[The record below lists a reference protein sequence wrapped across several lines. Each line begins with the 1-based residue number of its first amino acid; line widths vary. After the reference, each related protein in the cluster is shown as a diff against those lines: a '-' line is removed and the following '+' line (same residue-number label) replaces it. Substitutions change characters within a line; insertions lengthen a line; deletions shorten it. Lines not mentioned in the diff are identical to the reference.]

1 MASASRSRR
10 WMCTSINNRKQTVKK
25 LILNNFNLF
34 ISRGVPRLMIVVLA
48 MLLAWQQGGAQVI
61 NSIGDENMKVPQGLK
76 PQEKKAVS
84 PYLADLDTETLY
96 FQYIDSAQNYIY
108 SHDWPVAE
116 KWLLEAIKQEPD
128 NPNNSLLLSNI
139 ATLQRYQGRLA
150 DAVKNYTLALD
161 MTPHAVT
168 LLLNRAALYVEM
180 DSVSRAIDDYERVC
194 ELDMY
199 NTEARYSLGVLAM
212 ENGDNKRAEDL
223 FNEIKRINPNSG
235 LYHEGMG
242 LLHKRNG
249 NHARAAE
256 LFTQVIKV
264 QPSAQLLGNRAD
276 CYLVLKRLNDAEED
290 IRTAL
295 EMAPGDPYLYLLRAK
310 LNKLRFLRDDM
321 NRDIDTAVS
330 LGLSRD
336 YIRQALQE

>member
-1 MASASRSRR
+1 MAL
-10 WMCTSINNRKQTVKK
+10 T
-25 LILNNFNLF
+25 
-34 ISRGVPRLMIVVLA
+34 
-48 MLLAWQQGGAQVI
+48 WQQGGAQVV
-61 NSIGDENMKVPQGLK
+61 NSIGEENMKVEQGLK
-76 PQEKKAVS
+76 PQEKKAQS
-84 PYLADLDTETLY
+84 PYIADLDTETPY
-96 FQYIDSAQNYIY
+96 FQYVDSAQNYIY
-108 SHDWPVAE
+108 NHDWPVAE
-116 KWLLEAIKQEPD
+116 QWLMRAIQQEPD

-150 DAVKNYTLALD
+150 DAVKNYSLALD

-180 DSVSRAIDDYERVC
+180 DSVGRAVDDYERVC

-212 ENGDNKRAEDL
+212 ESGDTKRAEDL
-223 FNEIKRINPNSG
+223 FTEIKRINPNSG

-249 NHARAAE
+249 NYSRAAE

-264 QPSAQLLGNRAD
+264 QPNAQLLGNRAD
-276 CYLVLKRLNDAEED
+276 CYLILKRLNDAEED

-295 EMAPGDPYLYLLRAK
+295 EMSPDDPYLYVLRAK
-310 LNKLRFLRDDM
+310 LNKLRFQREDM
-321 NRDIDTAVS
+321 DRDIDTAVS

-336 YIRQALQE
+336 YINQTLNE

>member
-1 MASASRSRR
+1 MAR
-10 WMCTSINNRKQTVKK
+10 MKK
-25 LILNNFNLF
+25 K
-34 ISRGVPRLMIVVLA
+34 ISRLLLAVLV
-48 MLLAWQQGGAQVI
+48 MSLAWQQGRAQVI
-61 NSIGDENMKVPQGLK
+61 NSIGEENMKVPKGLK
-76 PQEKKAVS
+76 PQEKKAES
-84 PYLADLDTETLY
+84 PYLADIDTESPY
-96 FQYIDSAQNYIY
+96 FQYIDSAQTYIY
-108 SHDWPVAE
+108 SHDWHKAE
-116 KWLLEAIKQEPD
+116 QWLTKAFLIDPD
-128 NPNNSLLLSNI
+128 NPGNSMVLSNI

-150 DAVKNYTLALD
+150 EAVKNYSLALD

-180 DSVSRAIDDYERVC
+180 DSVQRAIDDFERVC

-199 NTEARYSLGVLAM
+199 DTEARYSLGVLAM
-212 ENGDNKRAEDL
+212 ERGDNKRAEDL

-249 NHARAAE
+249 NFSRAAE
-256 LFTQVIKV
+256 LFSQVIKA

-276 CYLVLKRLNDAEED
+276 CYLAMKRLNDAEDD

-295 EMAPGDPYLYLLRAK
+295 EMTPDDPYLYVLRAK
-310 LNKLRFLRDDM
+310 LNKLRFQREDM
-321 NRDIDTAVS
+321 ARDIDTAVS

-336 YIRQALQE
+336 YINQALN

>member
-1 MASASRSRR
+1 M
-10 WMCTSINNRKQTVKK
+10 VKK
-25 LILNNFNLF
+25 VIGL
-34 ISRGVPRLMIVVLA
+34 VVTFVA
-48 MLLAWQQGGAQVI
+48 LAWVQGVAQVI
-61 NSIGDENMKVPQGLK
+61 NSIGEDNMKVEQGLK
-76 PQEKKAVS
+76 PQQKAVQ
-84 PYLADLDTETLY
+84 PMLTDIDTETPY

-108 SHDWPVAE
+108 SHDWPEAE
-116 KWLLEAIKQEPD
+116 QWLLKAFKADPG
-128 NPNNSLLLSNI
+128 NPSNSMVLSNI
-139 ATLQRYQGRLA
+139 ATLQRYQGKLA
-150 DAVKNYTLALD
+150 DAVKNYSLALD

-180 DSVSRAIDDYERVC
+180 DSVQRAIDDYERVC

-199 NTEARYSLGVLAM
+199 DTEARYSLGVLAM
-212 ENGDNKRAEDL
+212 EQGDTKRAEDL

-242 LLHKRNG
+242 LLNKRNG

-264 QPSAQLLGNRAD
+264 QPSAQLLGHRAD
-276 CYLVLKRLNDAEED
+276 CYLTLKRLNDAEAD

-295 EMAPGDPYLYLLRAK
+295 EMTPDDPYLYLLRAK
-310 LNKLRFLRDDM
+310 LNKLRFQRDDM
-321 NRDIDTAVS
+321 NRDIDTAVT

-336 YIRQALQE
+336 FIKEALGE

>member
-1 MASASRSRR
+1 MA
-10 WMCTSINNRKQTVKK
+10 
-25 LILNNFNLF
+25 
-34 ISRGVPRLMIVVLA
+34 
-48 MLLAWQQGGAQVI
+48 LAWQQGGAQVV
-61 NSIGDENMKVPQGLK
+61 NSIGEENMKVEQGLK
-76 PQEKKAVS
+76 PQEKKAQS
-84 PYLADLDTETLY
+84 PYIADLDTETPY
-96 FQYIDSAQNYIY
+96 FQYVDSAQNYIY
-108 SHDWPVAE
+108 NHDWQVAE
-116 KWLLEAIKQEPD
+116 QWLMRAIRQEPD

-150 DAVKNYTLALD
+150 DAVKNYSLALD

-180 DSVSRAIDDYERVC
+180 DSVGRAVDDYERVC

-212 ENGDNKRAEDL
+212 EGGDTKRAEDL
-223 FNEIKRINPNSG
+223 FTEIKRINPNSG

-249 NHARAAE
+249 NYSRAAE

-264 QPSAQLLGNRAD
+264 QPNAQLLGNRAD
-276 CYLVLKRLNDAEED
+276 CYLILKRLNDAEED

-295 EMAPGDPYLYLLRAK
+295 EMSPDDPYLYVLRAK
-310 LNKLRFLRDDM
+310 LNKLRFQREDM
-321 NRDIDTAVS
+321 DRDIDTAVS

-336 YIRQALQE
+336 YINKQLGE

>member
-1 MASASRSRR
+1 MWR
-10 WMCTSINNRKQTVKK
+10 VK
-25 LILNNFNLF
+25 IA
-34 ISRGVPRLMIVVLA
+34 IIVFCVA
-48 MLLAWQQGGAQVI
+48 MAWQQGGAQVV
-61 NSIGDENMKVPQGLK
+61 NSIGDENMKVPQGMK
-76 PQEKKAVS
+76 PPTPKAES
-84 PYLADLDTETLY
+84 PYLADLDTETPY
-96 FQYIDSAQNYIY
+96 FQYIDSAQTYIY

-116 KWLLEAIKQEPD
+116 QWLIKAIKAEPD

-139 ATLQRYQGRLA
+139 ATLQRYQGRLT

-161 MTPHAVT
+161 LTPHAVT

-180 DSVSRAIDDYERVC
+180 DSVQRAIDDYERVC
-194 ELDMY
+194 ELDFY

-212 ENGDNKRAEDL
+212 ERGDTKRAEDL

-276 CYLVLKRLNDAEED
+276 CYLVLKRLNDAEDD

-295 EMAPGDPYLYLLRAK
+295 EMAPDDPYLYLLRAK
-310 LNKLRFLRDDM
+310 LNKLRFQRDDM
-321 NRDIDTAVS
+321 QRDIDTAVS

-336 YIRQALQE
+336 YINQALNE

>member
-1 MASASRSRR
+1 MSASIRFGLFL
-10 WMCTSINNRKQTVKK
+10 MMA
-25 LILNNFNLF
+25 LF
-34 ISRGVPRLMIVVLA
+34 IAGLA
-48 MLLAWQQGGAQVI
+48 RAQVV
-61 NSIGDENMKVPQGLK
+61 NSIGEENMKVERGLK
-76 PQEKKAVS
+76 PQEKKAES
-84 PYLADLDTETLY
+84 PFIADLDTETPY
-96 FQYIDSAQNYIY
+96 FQCVDSAQTYIY
-108 SHDWPVAE
+108 SHDWPAAE
-116 KWLLEAIKQEPD
+116 QWLLKAFRADPD
-128 NPNNSLLLSNI
+128 NPSNSMVLSNI
-139 ATLQRYQGRLA
+139 ATLQRYQGKLSE
-150 DAVKNYTLALD
+150 AVKNYSLALD

-180 DSVSRAIDDYERVC
+180 DSIVRAIDDYERVC

-212 ENGDNKRAEDL
+212 EQGDTKRAEDL

-264 QPSAQLLGNRAD
+264 QPSSQLLAHRAD
-276 CYLVLKRLNDAEED
+276 CYLAMKKLNDAEAD

-295 EMAPGDPYLYLLRAK
+295 EMTPDDPFLYVLRAK
-310 LNKLRFLRDDM
+310 LNKLRFQRDDM

-336 YIRQALQE
+336 YITKSLNE

>member
-1 MASASRSRR
+1 MAR
-10 WMCTSINNRKQTVKK
+10 V
-25 LILNNFNLF
+25 L
-34 ISRGVPRLMIVVLA
+34 VVVVVV
-48 MLLAWQQGGAQVI
+48 MLAWQQGGAQVV
-61 NSIGDENMKVPQGLK
+61 NSIGEENMKVEQGLK
-76 PQEKKAVS
+76 PQEKKAES
-84 PYLADLDTETLY
+84 PYIADLDTETPY
-96 FQYIDSAQNYIY
+96 FQCIDSAQTYIY

-116 KWLLEAIKQEPD
+116 QWLVKAFKADPD
-128 NPNNSLLLSNI
+128 NPSNSMVLSNI
-139 ATLQRYQGRLA
+139 ATLQRYQGKLA
-150 DAVKNYTLALD
+150 DAVKNYSLALD

-168 LLLNRAALYVEM
+168 LLLNRAALYVQM
-180 DSVSRAIDDYERVC
+180 DSVQRAIDDYERVC

-199 NTEARYSLGVLAM
+199 DTEARYSLGVLAM
-212 ENGDNKRAEDL
+212 ERGDTKRAEDL

-264 QPSAQLLGNRAD
+264 QPSAQLLGHRAD
-276 CYLVLKRLNDAEED
+276 CYLAMKRLNDAADD

-295 EMAPGDPYLYLLRAK
+295 EMTPDDPYLYLLRAK
-310 LNKLRFLRDDM
+310 LNKLRFERDDM
-321 NRDIDTAVS
+321 ARDIDKAVS

-336 YIRQALQE
+336 YINQALNE

>member
-1 MASASRSRR
+1 MSASIR
-10 WMCTSINNRKQTVKK
+10 
-25 LILNNFNLF
+25 FGLF
-34 ISRGVPRLMIVVLA
+34 LMMALFVVGHA
-48 MLLAWQQGGAQVI
+48 RAQVV
-61 NSIGDENMKVPQGLK
+61 NSIGEENMKVERGLK
-76 PQEKKAVS
+76 PQEKKAES
-84 PYLADLDTETLY
+84 PFIADLDTETPY
-96 FQYIDSAQNYIY
+96 FQCVDSAQTYIY
-108 SHDWPVAE
+108 SHDWPAAE
-116 KWLLEAIKQEPD
+116 QWLLKAFRADPD
-128 NPNNSLLLSNI
+128 NPSNSMVLSNI
-139 ATLQRYQGRLA
+139 ATLQRYQGKLSE
-150 DAVKNYTLALD
+150 AVKNYSLALD

-180 DSVSRAIDDYERVC
+180 DSIVRAIDDYERVC

-212 ENGDNKRAEDL
+212 EQGDSKRAEDL
-223 FNEIKRINPNSG
+223 FNEIKHINPNSG

-264 QPSAQLLGNRAD
+264 QPSSQLLAHRAD
-276 CYLVLKRLNDAEED
+276 CYLAMKKLNDAEAD

-295 EMAPGDPYLYLLRAK
+295 EMTPDDPFLYVLRAK
-310 LNKLRFLRDDM
+310 LNKLRFQRDDM

-336 YIRQALQE
+336 YITKSLNE

>member
-1 MASASRSRR
+1 M
-10 WMCTSINNRKQTVKK
+10 K
-25 LILNNFNLF
+25 
-34 ISRGVPRLMIVVLA
+34 ISRLLLAVLV
-48 MLLAWQQGGAQVI
+48 MSLAWQQGGAQVI
-61 NSIGDENMKVPQGLK
+61 NSIGEENMKVPKGLK
-76 PQEKKAVS
+76 PQEKKAES
-84 PYLADLDTETLY
+84 PYLADIDTESPY
-96 FQYIDSAQNYIY
+96 FQYIDSAQTYIY
-108 SHDWPVAE
+108 SHDWPKAE
-116 KWLLEAIKQEPD
+116 QWLTKAFLIDPD
-128 NPNNSLLLSNI
+128 NPGNSMVLSNI

-150 DAVKNYTLALD
+150 EAVKNYSLALD

-180 DSVSRAIDDYERVC
+180 DSVQRAIDDFERVC

-199 NTEARYSLGVLAM
+199 DTEARYSLGVLAM
-212 ENGDNKRAEDL
+212 ERGDNKRAEDL

-249 NHARAAE
+249 NFSRAAE

-276 CYLVLKRLNDAEED
+276 CYLAMKRLNDAEDD

-295 EMAPGDPYLYLLRAK
+295 EMTPDDPYLYVLRAK
-310 LNKLRFLRDDM
+310 LNKLRFQREDM
-321 NRDIDTAVS
+321 ARDIDTAVS

-336 YIRQALQE
+336 YINQALN

>member
-1 MASASRSRR
+1 MAR
-10 WMCTSINNRKQTVKK
+10 MKK
-25 LILNNFNLF
+25 K
-34 ISRGVPRLMIVVLA
+34 ISRLLLAVLV
-48 MLLAWQQGGAQVI
+48 MSLAWQQGGAQVI
-61 NSIGDENMKVPQGLK
+61 NSIGEENMKVPKGLK
-76 PQEKKAVS
+76 PQEKKAES
-84 PYLADLDTETLY
+84 PYLADIDTESPY
-96 FQYIDSAQNYIY
+96 FQYIDSAQTYIY
-108 SHDWPVAE
+108 SHDWPKAE
-116 KWLLEAIKQEPD
+116 QWLTKAFLIDPD
-128 NPNNSLLLSNI
+128 NPGNSMVLSNI

-150 DAVKNYTLALD
+150 DAVKNYSLALD

-180 DSVSRAIDDYERVC
+180 DSVQRAIDDFERVC

-199 NTEARYSLGVLAM
+199 DTEARYSLGVLAM
-212 ENGDNKRAEDL
+212 ERGDNKRAEDL

-249 NHARAAE
+249 NFSRAAE
-256 LFTQVIKV
+256 LFSQVIKA

-276 CYLVLKRLNDAEED
+276 CYLAMKRLNDAEDD

-295 EMAPGDPYLYLLRAK
+295 EMTPDDPYLYVLRAK
-310 LNKLRFLRDDM
+310 LNKLRFQREDM
-321 NRDIDTAVS
+321 ARDIDTAVS

-336 YIRQALQE
+336 YINQALN